1 MCMKYITSR
10 LSVISLHVTVCTI
23 VYRHNS
29 YNVYMYMYSY
39 SVVSGPGMI
48 DANDRRAKKWNILI
62 SV

>member
-48 DANDRRAKKWNILI
+48 DANDR
-62 SV
+62 